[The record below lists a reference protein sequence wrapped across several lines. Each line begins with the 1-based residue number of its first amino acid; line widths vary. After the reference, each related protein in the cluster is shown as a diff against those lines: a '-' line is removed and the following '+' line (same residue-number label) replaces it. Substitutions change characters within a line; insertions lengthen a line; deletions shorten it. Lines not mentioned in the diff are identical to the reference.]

1 MTTSETNAE
10 RLLQLAR
17 NHQILRARDLRE
29 AGIGSA
35 TIAAAV
41 ASGAIERISRGVYR
55 GKDAPWDE
63 NLNLSEILARVPQ
76 AVVVLTSALNYH
88 QIGTHQ
94 AHAVHILL
102 KQNAVPPRL
111 SYPPVQVIKSIN
123 PRAFTEG
130 VNVYVLNGVEV
141 PVTNPARTV
150 ADCFKHRSKLGLE
163 LCLEALREVLRA
175 GTPPAEIL
183 NYARMN
189 RVEKIMIPYVEALS

>member
-1 MTTSETNAE
+1 MKGSETKAD

-63 NLNLSEILARVPQ
+63 NLNLSEVLARVPQ

-102 KQNAVPPRL
+102 KQNSVAPRL
-111 SYPPVQVIKSIN
+111 TYPPVQVVKSIH

-130 VNVYVLNGVEV
+130 VDVHVLNGVKV

-189 RVEKIMIPYVEALS
+189 RVEKIMLPYV